1 MNTNWTTRIAAG
13 LAAAVTMTTALAAT
27 AAPAS
32 ASDLTKALGL
42 DNNNRSSSSSRQS
55 DKNNMRNL
63 GIGLGAVAAYEVL
76 KGNTTAG
83 VLLGAGAAYAG
94 KKYEDA
100 RKAQSQ
106 DNRWDN
112 GYRRVYRYRNGDR
125 VGYDEYRNGRRTSYY
140 ERQRSGNNWSDR
152 YNKSF
157 DY

>member
-1 MNTNWTTRIAAG
+1 MKMNWTNRVAAG

-32 ASDLTKALGL
+32 ASDLTKVLGL
-42 DNNNRSSSSSRQS
+42 DNNRNGASTRQT

-63 GIGLGAVAAYEVL
+63 GIGAGAAAAYELL
-76 KGNTTAG
+76 KGNTTTG
-83 VLLGAGAAYAG
+83 LLLGAGAVYAG

-100 RKAQSQ
+100 RKAQTKE
-106 DNRWDN
+106 NNWDN

-125 VGYDEYRNGRRTSYY
+125 IGYDEYRNGRRTSYY
-140 ERQRSGNNWSDR
+140 ERQRNGKSWSDR